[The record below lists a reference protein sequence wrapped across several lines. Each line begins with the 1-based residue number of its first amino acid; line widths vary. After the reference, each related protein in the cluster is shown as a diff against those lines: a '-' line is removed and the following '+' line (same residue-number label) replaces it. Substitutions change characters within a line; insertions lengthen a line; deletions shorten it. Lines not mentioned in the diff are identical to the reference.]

1 MQLGSSKDRWANLKP
16 SSTVRHWHILN
27 YIDIW
32 TYDIP
37 KYISPPFPAQSPI
50 RWFWALGV
58 FFLCLIWMTWRAL
71 RVKSWGAAMTS
82 SSVACAGTMCLG
94 EFSSPRCQTDPR
106 FEDFF
111 FGVQV
116 FRILINNINFY
127 QLSATLSATLSGK
140 SRKFHS
146 LTVWKGSQIGSRKFC
161 WASWHGHFEADATTA
176 AFAAVSATRP
186 DSEIR
191 ELPLLTDVKLKHS
204 SKCRPGCGKASDD
217 SVMIH
222 ICGDFSGQPVTPG
235 QLWGCKQFQAT
246 WSLFWHWNGKSTLRC
261 MLLTGAFC
269 CKKLL
274 VSTSLPLPP
283 ARISKDPEEARLL
296 KPGNSVYLTATDSHL
311 RFVNDKFIQTT
322 SG

>member
-27 YIDIW
+27 YIYTHYIYW
-32 TYDIP
+32 HSKIYFTAISCPIP
-37 KYISPPFPAQSPI
+37 NQVI
-50 RWFWALGV
+50 LG
-58 FFLCLIWMTWRAL
+58 
-71 RVKSWGAAMTS
+71 SWGLLFMFNLDDLTGVAGEILGS
-82 SSVACAGTMCLG
+82 SDDQFQRCLCWNYVPWRVL
-94 EFSSPRCQTDPR
+94 EPKMPNRPKIR
-106 FEDFF
+106 RLFF
-111 FGVQV
+111 WVQV

-127 QLSATLSATLSGK
+127 QHSATLSGK

-322 SG
+322 WG